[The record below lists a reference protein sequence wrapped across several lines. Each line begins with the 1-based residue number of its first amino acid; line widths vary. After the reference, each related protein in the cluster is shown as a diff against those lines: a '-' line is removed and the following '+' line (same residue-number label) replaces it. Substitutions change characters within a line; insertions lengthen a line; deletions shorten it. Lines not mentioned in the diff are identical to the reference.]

1 MKRRLVAAVG
11 LCLLAAPVLAGTED
25 GRYVIKGA
33 GNGTCQRF
41 VTEREAESQAYAL
54 FGGWLAGYLTAY
66 NQLSEQTFDIAPWQN
81 LDLLA
86 ALIDNFCRQN
96 PDVRFIAAVGSMIVQ
111 LQTTRLRTASEQIE
125 ATAGEHT
132 ITIFRNVL
140 RDVQQLLKD
149 LGYYESEVDGL
160 YGEGT
165 RLALES
171 YQQAKGLATT
181 GVPDQRTLFQ
191 LYR

>member
-1 MKRRLVAAVG
+1 
-11 LCLLAAPVLAGTED
+11 
-25 GRYVIKGA
+25 
-33 GNGTCQRF
+33 
-41 VTEREAESQAYAL
+41 
-54 FGGWLAGYLTAY
+54 
-66 NQLSEQTFDIAPWQN
+66 
-81 LDLLA
+81 
-86 ALIDNFCRQN
+86 
-96 PDVRFIAAVGSMIVQ
+96 MIVQ

-149 LGYYESEVDGL
+149 LGYYEGEVDGL